1 MNIFG
6 DDGFRDIY
14 GKGLLNKI
22 FLENF
27 FLKLNN
33 FIIKNKVPKII
44 IGFDTRNSCIDI
56 IKIIIE
62 KIIHPTVIEILDIP
76 VPSPCISYLAK
87 KKKNC
92 FLIMITAS
100 HFDREFNG
108 FKFFYKGEKLSK
120 IYEKKILNS
129 SKKKYKLKKKKI
141 IFSKIYKHYIEYINK
156 KFKYSHKS
164 SDVLI
169 DFAFGSAASIASK
182 INFLKKIEKTN
193 YNYNYR
199 NINKNC
205 GSNHL
210 KKNSKN
216 LPFSKFEYCLAYDG
230 DADRLLV
237 HKKNYGIIESEKMI
251 LIFLSYLK
259 KKSLPNKVIATNII
273 NPDLIEIL
281 KKMKIKTIQTNV
293 GDRNIINNQIKYNS
307 SLGFETSGHYSFDK
321 FMDGIYASGLFLK
334 ILKSNRKIIE
344 DILNV
349 NFTYKLKKINLK
361 QNQLKKINIFQYQK
375 SKFFKIIIRKSIWE
389 NIYRLYIFYK
399 PDGLLKVKKI
409 LSKL

>member
-1 MNIFG
+1 MN
-6 DDGFRDIY
+6 
-14 GKGLLNKI
+14 
-22 FLENF
+22 
-27 FLKLNN
+27 
-33 FIIKNKVPKII
+33 
-44 IGFDTRNSCIDI
+44 
-56 IKIIIE
+56 
-62 KIIHPTVIEILDIP
+62 
-76 VPSPCISYLAK
+76 
-87 KKKNC
+87 
-92 FLIMITAS
+92 
-100 HFDREFNG
+100 
-108 FKFFYKGEKLSK
+108 
-120 IYEKKILNS
+120 
-129 SKKKYKLKKKKI
+129 
-141 IFSKIYKHYIEYINK
+141 
-156 KFKYSHKS
+156 
-164 SDVLI
+164 
-169 DFAFGSAASIASK
+169 
-182 INFLKKIEKTN
+182 
-193 YNYNYR
+193 
-199 NINKNC
+199 
-205 GSNHL
+205 
-210 KKNSKN
+210 
-216 LPFSKFEYCLAYDG
+216 YCLFP
-230 DADRLLV
+230 LLP
-237 HKKNYGIIESEKMI
+237 Y